1 MVRNRGHGPELF
13 LFAPP
18 RRANRYFCSDP
29 VVFLPFLVIIMTGS
43 DEQCILPFLAFV
55 VCSCPP
61 PCVLDFIVESMGMVH
76 DVCGSGRRILNVAT
90 GPCLYS

>member
-18 RRANRYFCSDP
+18 HKSFFFSDP
-29 VVFLPFLVIIMTGS
+29 AVFLPFLVVIMTGS
-43 DEQCILPFLAFV
+43 DEQCILPLLAFV

-76 DVCGSGRRILNVAT
+76 DVCGSGRHILNVAV
-90 GPCLYS
+90 GP